1 MLVQPID
8 AIRESNASFLRDVE
22 YLKETAIDDMIDERT
37 EVAESV
43 YETEKMEEL
52 IEAAEMV
59 EKLPGDVDLVTESE
73 EVQRI
78 LDATEDMTFE
88 EMAGI
93 E

>member
-1 MLVQPID
+1 MLANPID
-8 AIRESNASFLRDVE
+8 TIRENKARFLRDVE

-59 EKLPGDVDLVTESE
+59 NKLSGDEDVVTESE

-78 LDATEDMTFE
+78 LDAKEDMTFE
-88 EMAGI
+88 EMVGI